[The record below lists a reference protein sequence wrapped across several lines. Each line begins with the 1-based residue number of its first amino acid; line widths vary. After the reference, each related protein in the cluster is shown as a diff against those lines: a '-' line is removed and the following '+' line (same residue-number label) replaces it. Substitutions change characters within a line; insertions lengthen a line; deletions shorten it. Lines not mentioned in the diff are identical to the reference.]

1 MRVNEKGKQFKVEI
15 KRMSARNKDR
25 KKKQRKRR
33 G

>member
-25 KKKQRKRR
+25 KKQRKRR